1 MMSEAECVI
10 IIADQAHIIEKQAEQ
25 IKKLSEE
32 LALHINFENENE
44 KNGGKE

>member
-1 MMSEAECVI
+1 MMSKAEFAV

-32 LALHINFENENE
+32 LAMHINFENENE
-44 KNGGKE
+44 KDGGKE

>member
-1 MMSEAECVI
+1 MMSEAEYVV